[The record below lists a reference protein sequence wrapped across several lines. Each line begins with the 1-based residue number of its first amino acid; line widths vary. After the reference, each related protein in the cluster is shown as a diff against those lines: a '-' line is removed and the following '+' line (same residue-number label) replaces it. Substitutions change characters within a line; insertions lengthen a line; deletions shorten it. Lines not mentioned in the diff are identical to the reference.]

1 MLKEYKYVSEKV
13 PAILKPLM
21 GPYTA
26 MMDAALEPGLRMITW
41 TSLNISTYIEGSLIY
56 FLQMSFS

>member
-13 PAILKPLM
+13 PPILKPLM

-41 TSLNISTYIEGSLIY
+41 TSLNINTYIEGL
-56 FLQMSFS
+56 